1 MVAVFTKW
9 STVGAGTSVV
19 VHCIVILLTLGSSLT
34 LRAADLYIDPNAG
47 GSVRD
52 GHIYR
57 S

>member
-1 MVAVFTKW
+1 MSSYCF
-9 STVGAGTSVV
+9 STGWQVRDNKRIWISQGGKLNS
-19 VHCIVILLTLGSSLT
+19 

-47 GSVRD
+47 NSVHD